1 MGKTIAETL
10 SCVEAKAPV
19 KTEIFTFVPLRAY
32 TVVDTR
38 NEVEI
43 EVLVYAQA
51 DMFAQLQAKSVTD
64 TLTPY

>member
-1 MGKTIAETL
+1 MK
-10 SCVEAKAPV
+10 AKAPV
-19 KTEIFTFVPLRAY
+19 ETEGDTVAGQENY
-32 TVVDTR
+32 TVVDTLI
-38 NEVEI
+38 EVEI

>member
-1 MGKTIAETL
+1 MKAEALVRTKGDT
-10 SCVEAKAPV
+10 VAGQEN
-19 KTEIFTFVPLRAY
+19 Y
-32 TVVDTR
+32 MVVDTLI
-38 NEVEI
+38 EVEI

>member
-1 MGKTIAETL
+1 M
-10 SCVEAKAPV
+10 EAKAPV
-19 KTEIFTFVPLRAY
+19 QTEGDTVAGQQDY
-32 TVVDTR
+32 TVVDTLI
-38 NEVEI
+38 EVEL

>member
-1 MGKTIAETL
+1 M
-10 SCVEAKAPV
+10 EAKAPV
-19 KTEIFTFVPLRAY
+19 KTEGDTVAGQEDY
-32 TVVDTR
+32 TVVDTLI
-38 NEVEI
+38 EVEL

>member
-1 MGKTIAETL
+1 MQAEAHVRKKGDT
-10 SCVEAKAPV
+10 VAGQED
-19 KTEIFTFVPLRAY
+19 Y
-32 TVVDTR
+32 TVVDTLI
-38 NEVEI
+38 EVEV

>member
-1 MGKTIAETL
+1 M
-10 SCVEAKAPV
+10 EAKAPV
-19 KTEIFTFVPLRAY
+19 QTEGDTVAGQEDY
-32 TVVDTR
+32 TVVDTLI
-38 NEVEI
+38 EVEL